1 MTTMRKYIVLAL
13 FFILSGAKLPAQ
25 NKMDFPKTEK
35 AIKLYKNGI
44 EKFNKKDYDKAK
56 KYFSKIIEI
65 EPSYIKSYFYLASIA
80 YEENDFPVSEQYYL
94 RALKLD
100 SLNQPEIFYSLAIVQ
115 QKQLKYNDALRNFEK
130 YIQNP
135 SKNPGLLRKAKSEA
149 EKIRNKIKLQYEDIS
164 FKPVPLNPEI
174 NSGESEYF
182 PVLTGDNQKMIF
194 TRRTKGQEDFFE
206 ATFKNGK
213 WSDIKPISEINTPEN
228 EGANTIT
235 VDGKVMIFTIC
246 GRNRTYGSCDLF
258 VSKKINGKWT
268 QIKNM
273 GPVIN
278 SEFWD
283 SHPSLSNDGTTL
295 YFASDRPGGY
305 GGKDIWVSKI
315 SENGLWGKP
324 TCLDTNINTK
334 YDDFTPFI
342 HADNHTLFFTSLGHE
357 GLGNADLFMSKFSDG
372 KWSKASNLGS
382 PINTEEHDGG
392 IFITLDGKTAYFCTD
407 RFQEK
412 NKNLDIYTFDVPE
425 KMKPDP
431 VSFVKGF
438 VFDANTK
445 ALLDAE
451 ISIYNNENSNLISTF
466 KTSNDSFLIALQGGI
481 DYNFTINKKSYVFYS
496 ERFLIPENKTDLN
509 PYYLSI
515 GLRKIEELYN
525 KEPIVLKNIFFEFN
539 SYELDTIRSSSELG
553 NLLKLLIENP
563 EIKIQINGHT
573 DNQGSEEYNLLL
585 SEARAK
591 AVYNYLI
598 DKKIA
603 PTRLAFKGY
612 GESRSIANNETEE
625 NRQLN
630 RRTEFEILK

>member
-1 MTTMRKYIVLAL
+1 MHKYLVLTIIYFL
-13 FFILSGAKLPAQ
+13 FCANLPAQ
-25 NKMDFPKTEK
+25 NKLDLPRTDK
-35 AIKLYKNGI
+35 AIKLFKNGT
-44 EKFNKKDYDKAK
+44 EKFNKKEYDKAK
-56 KYFSKIIEI
+56 KIFTKIIEI
-65 EPSYIKSYFYLASIA
+65 EPGYVKSYFYLSSIA

-94 RALKLD
+94 EALKLD
-100 SLNQPEIFYSLAIVQ
+100 SLNQTEIFYSLAIVQ
-115 QKQLKYNDALRNFEK
+115 QKQLKYNDALKNFEK

-149 EKIRNKIKLQYEDIS
+149 EKIRIKLKLQINNII

-174 NSGESEYF
+174 NSTESEYF

-213 WSDIKPISEINTPEN
+213 WTEIKPISEINTPEN

-246 GRNRTYGSCDLF
+246 DRNRTYGSCDLF
-258 VSKKINGKWT
+258 ISKKINGKWT

-357 GLGNADLFMSKFSDG
+357 GLGSADLFMSKFSDG

-438 VFDANTK
+438 VFDATTK
-445 ALLDAE
+445 ELLNAE
-451 ISIYNNENSNLISTF
+451 ISIYNNENSNLINTI
-466 KTSNDSFLIALQGGI
+466 KTSNDTFLIALPGGI
-481 DYNFTINKKSYVFYS
+481 DYNFTINKKAYVFYS
-496 ERFLIPENKTDLN
+496 ERFLLPENKSDLN

-515 GLRKIEELYN
+515 GLNKIEELSDM
-525 KEPIVLKNIFFEFN
+525 KPIILKNIFFEYN
-539 SYELDTIRSSSELG
+539 SSELDTIRSASELRNLI
-553 NLLKLLIENP
+553 NLLRENL

-598 DKKIA
+598 DNNIA
-603 PTRLAFKGY
+603 PTKLSFKGF
-612 GESRSIANNETEE
+612 GESRPIADNQTEE